1 MLQPQVSAGTHLAAA
16 ELVESV
22 DFSAAA
28 VAGLSSVSVELC
40 SALVGWHSASGIAE
54 AGLDTVEV
62 VGWDTAV
69 VGWGK
74 LADEAV
80 SVVWTCRCLAER

>member
-16 ELVESV
+16 ELVGSV
-22 DFSAAA
+22 DSAA
-28 VAGLSSVSVELC
+28 AGLSSVSVELC
-40 SALVGWHSASGIAE
+40 SVLVGWHSVSGIAE

-69 VGWGK
+69 AGWGK